1 MSRSTNGISGGVIRW
16 MMPPY
21 RLSPDLL
28 DATFAALSPPPVGAP
43 RARRQARVARL
54 TQEFAT
60 LMPANAA
67 QARVVSQILILRDL
81 AAATAIRAHAP
92 DLTPLQIGRVGRA
105 SAEVART
112 ASGLVRGWSDRSRSR
127 CRSLAPCWSTGSIWL
142 RRMRRGQSG

>member
-1 MSRSTNGISGGVIRW
+1 

-43 RARRQARVARL
+43 RARR
-54 TQEFAT
+54 
-60 LMPANAA
+60 

-92 DLTPLQIGRVGRA
+92 DLTPLQIGRVGRV

-142 RRMRRGQSG
+142 RWMRRGQSG